1 MRPSIY
7 QICDAVEELFWRVRP
22 SGKGPIDGAFLAI
35 DQTRSAAL
43 VCHWSPLAVPCHVPC
58 LSCPGGTVKM
68 QGWALRRL
76 VTEFARAA
84 RRPHVPREAGMRNL
98 FLTAGIP
105 LPAGADGYLT

>member
-1 MRPSIY
+1 
-7 QICDAVEELFWRVRP
+7 
-22 SGKGPIDGAFLAI
+22 
-35 DQTRSAAL
+35 
-43 VCHWSPLAVPCHVPC
+43 
-58 LSCPGGTVKM
+58 M